1 MSQTEKDKYYIT
13 SLIHEI
19 LKMDTNELIYQIETD
34 SETSKTNY
42 GYQRGKLGLTYMYYY
57 IYNSQQGPIV

>member
-1 MSQTEKDKYYIT
+1 
-13 SLIHEI
+13 
-19 LKMDTNELIYQIETD
+19 MDTNELIYQIETN

>member
-13 SLIHEI
+13 SLIPEI
-19 LKMDTNELIYQIETD
+19 LKMDTNELIYQID